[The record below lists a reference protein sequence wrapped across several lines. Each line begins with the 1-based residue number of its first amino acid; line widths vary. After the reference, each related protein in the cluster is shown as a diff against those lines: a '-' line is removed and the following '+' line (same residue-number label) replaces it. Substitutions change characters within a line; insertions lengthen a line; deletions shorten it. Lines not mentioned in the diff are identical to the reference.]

1 MGSIDKENSMQDTE
15 ALESVRSEDRQ
26 PVPGQRRAFSVRFG
40 KLVPPKERSAKIKG
54 DGYITFVD
62 NTLSI
67 DGVNENGTNVIL
79 FTVIATLVA
88 YAVMIPIAL
97 ASKLPGHTVKFV
109 AAAVA
114 FISYTIFN
122 ASLKKGV
129 MLTIDTNT
137 PKAYYMQKRGIACLE
152 LPDGR
157 WVAVRCIDA
166 EVPALLEHLKGAY
179 GDRLVLGK

>member
-1 MGSIDKENSMQDTE
+1 MQDTE
-15 ALESVRSEDRQ
+15 VLESARSENRGTV
-26 PVPGQRRAFSVRFG
+26 PVKRRAFSVRFG

-54 DGYITFVD
+54 EGYITFVD

-88 YAVMIPIAL
+88 YAVMIPIQL
-97 ASKLPGHTVKFV
+97 TSELPGLTTGFV
-109 AAAVA
+109 TSAVTL
-114 FISYTIFN
+114 ISYPIFK
-122 ASLKKGV
+122 ASLRKGV

-166 EVPALLEHLKGAY
+166 EVPALLEHLKAAY
-179 GDRLVLGK
+179 RDRLSLGK